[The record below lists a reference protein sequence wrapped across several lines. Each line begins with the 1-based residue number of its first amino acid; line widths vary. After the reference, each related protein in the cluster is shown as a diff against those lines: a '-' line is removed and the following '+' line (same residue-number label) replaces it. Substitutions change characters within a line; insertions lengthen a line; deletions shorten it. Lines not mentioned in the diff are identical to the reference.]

1 MTTITVTTVAGAR
14 GHVGFD
20 QRAHRLLPRWNL
32 GVAVLVVVV
41 LVVLVHITYIF
52 VILLESLAG
61 AGRNP
66 ILFVL
71 VNTGNRSRGTGW
83 TSFPGRTFPTITAA
97 ATTTAATTRTRIA
110 LFPSGFF
117 YASGS
122 RGAIGN
128 FCGRSLIHV
137 EVVNPRHHVFVLQIE
152 IKFAWPRLFPPR
164 RAVISAR
171 SGGALVA
178 AASILTTGLFAA
190 RRRDIATRRR
200 SFFAASFRP
209 AALFAPLAA
218 APSALVAAAPIAS
231 ALSAAL
237 FIPLARTLVPSR
249 LGAEF
254 RGFFLF
260 DVYLLVDVFLVI
272 EVRLNHFRMFFE
284 IVVQRKARIVF
295 KTFPRLRAGRF
306 GLERHTGLEFIE
318 RIREARRLLGFGPWG
333 DKLLRDWFRRWT
345 GRGSRPKWNRL
356 GGRRRRIFGFSRGSR
371 CGLFG
376 RCQTKDGEDARPLTL
391 RLGGGRGW
399 LRLGA
404 GRRGRCWFRRGWR
417 GGAIACCFRGASRGH
432 FARGDSNLVKKRV
445 PVSGL
450 GRIGHGGREER
461 VAVADENRSQTTYLS
476 RFPVAWEVMVAKG
489 FPRIQR

>member
-1 MTTITVTTVAGAR
+1 
-14 GHVGFD
+14 
-20 QRAHRLLPRWNL
+20 
-32 GVAVLVVVV
+32 VAVLVVVV

-83 TSFPGRTFPTITAA
+83 TSFSGRTFPTITITSA
-97 ATTTAATTRTRIA
+97 ATTTAATTGTRIT

-128 FCGRSLIHV
+128 FRGRSLVHV
-137 EVVNPRHHVFVLQIE
+137 EVVNPRHDVFLLQIE

-178 AASILTTGLFAA
+178 AASVFTTRLFTA
-190 RRRDIATRRR
+190 RRRGIATRRR

-295 KTFPRLRAGRF
+295 KTFPRLRAGRL
-306 GLERHTGLEFIE
+306 GLERHAGLEFVE

-345 GRGSRPKWNRL
+345 GRGYRPRWNRL
-356 GGRRRRIFGFSRGSR
+356 WGLRRRLFGFRSRGSR

-376 RCQTKDGEDARPLTL
+376 GCQTKDGEDARPLTL

-417 GGAIACCFRGASRGH
+417 GGAIACCFRGASRRH

-461 VAVADENRSQTTYLS
+461 VAGGGRKRESNHVS
-476 RFPVAWEVMVAKG
+476 
-489 FPRIQR
+489 